1 MRKEQKMRNIMG
13 RNLMPSTKL
22 LDEDIC
28 FIHDYLVVF
37 LQTAHRMRDQVCPSI
52 YGGISTTLPL
62 KCR

>member
-28 FIHDYLVVF
+28 FIHDFFCVF
-37 LQTAHRMRDQVCPSI
+37 LRTMNRKRDQVCPSI
-52 YGGISTTLPL
+52 YEGISTMLLL
-62 KCR
+62 KRR